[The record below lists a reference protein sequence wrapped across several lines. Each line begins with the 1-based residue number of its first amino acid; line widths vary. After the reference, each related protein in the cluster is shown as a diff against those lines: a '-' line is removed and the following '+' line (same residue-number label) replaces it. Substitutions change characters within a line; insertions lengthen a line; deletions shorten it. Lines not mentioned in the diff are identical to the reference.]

1 VPVRV
6 YGSTACKRLRLL
18 CSRFHSNGRDHQTF
32 QSSVSPLSD
41 IAISLTKSMFCASE
55 LARNIAHALEGVVK
69 FRQRNPAE

>member
-6 YGSTACKRLRLL
+6 YGSTICKRPRLF
-18 CSRFHSNGRDHQTF
+18 CSRFHGNGRDHQTF

-41 IAISLTKSMFCASE
+41 IAIWLTKSMFCAFE
-55 LARNIAHALEGVVK
+55 LARNIAHTLEGVVK